1 MKTLSPPVANSS
13 NSACPLVGCAAPPQ
27 AACKAA
33 PQKPASQIVKRL
45 LAKLDRVWIAIG
57 LMMVAISML
66 DAPQLPTTLAFVFNA
81 VLKTFGFLLLSVGL
95 TAYAK
100 ASGVDN
106 LISRA
111 FSGPPLLA
119 VLSAALMG
127 ALSPFCSCGVIP
139 IIVALLAMGMPLAP
153 VMAFWLASPLM
164 DPSMFI
170 MTSATLG
177 LEFAVAKTAIAIGIG
192 LLGGWG
198 AYLLTQSGW
207 VTEVLKSGVGNGG
220 CSGSGIRQPKAVVWK
235 FWNEPARVATGLQ
248 SFTSNAL
255 FLGKWLTMAFV
266 LESLMV
272 VYLPSNLIANVAGG
286 HGFMPVLLATLVGI
300 PSYLNGYAALPLVSG
315 LMAQGLSPG
324 AGMAFLV
331 AGGVTSIPAALAV
344 WAVARGRVF
353 AVYLGFAFAGSLASG
368 LLYGWWM
375 A

>member
-1 MKTLSPPVANSS
+1 MKTLSTPLPSS
-13 NSACPLVGCAAPPQ
+13 RMQKLWRAAQ
-27 AACKAA
+27 AL
-33 PQKPASQIVKRL
+33 PI
-45 LAKLDRVWIAIG
+45 DRVWLAIG
-57 LMMVAISML
+57 FVLLAIAAI
-66 DAPQLPTTLAFVFNA
+66 DWPQLPTTLAFVGKA
-81 VLKTFGFLLLSVGL
+81 ALHTFGFLLLSVAL

-119 VLSAALMG
+119 VVSAALMG

-139 IIVALLAMGMPLAP
+139 IIVALLAMGVPLAP

-177 LEFAVAKTAIAIGIG
+177 LEFAVAKTIIAISIG

-198 AYLLTQSGW
+198 AYVFTRNGW
-207 VTEVLKSGVGNGG
+207 ITDVLKDGVGNGG
-220 CSGSGIRQPKAVVWK
+220 CAGSQIRVRKEVVWK
-235 FWNEPARVATGLQ
+235 FWQEPARVSMALA
-248 SFTSNAL
+248 SFKANGL
-255 FLGKWLTMAFV
+255 FLAKWLVMAYV
-266 LESLMV
+266 LESLMLA
-272 VYLPSNLIANVAGG
+272 YLPRDLIAQVAGG
-286 HGFMPVLLATLVGI
+286 SGFVPVLLATLVGI

-315 LMAQGLSPG
+315 LMSQGLSPG
-324 AGMAFLV
+324 ASMAFLV

-353 AVYLGFAFAGSLASG
+353 AAYLGFAFVGALASG
-368 LLYGWWM
+368 VLFGVWKG
-375 A
+375 

>member
-1 MKTLSPPVANSS
+1 MKTLITPISGSRS
-13 NSACPLVGCAAPPQ
+13 QRFYQSI
-27 AACKAA
+27 KAA
-33 PQKPASQIVKRL
+33 SIDTVWLMIALI
-45 LAKLDRVWIAIG
+45 LAALAV
-57 LMMVAISML
+57 L
-66 DAPQLPTTLAFVFNA
+66 DAQQLSQTLSFVA
-81 VLKTFGFLLLSVGL
+81 KAALTTFGFLLLSVGL

-111 FSGPPLLA
+111 FRGPPLLA
-119 VLSAALMG
+119 VVSAALMG

-139 IIVALLAMGMPLAP
+139 IIVALLAIGVPLAP

-177 LEFAVAKTAIAIGIG
+177 LEFAVAKTLIAAGIG

-198 AYLLTQSGW
+198 AYLLTSKGW
-207 VTEVLKSGVGNGG
+207 ITEILKDGVGNGG
-220 CSGSGIRQPKAVVWK
+220 CAGSKIRAPELVAWA
-235 FWNEPARVATGLQ
+235 FWTEPARVSTALT
-248 SFTSNAL
+248 SFKTNTL
-255 FLGKWLTMAFV
+255 FLVKWLVLAYV

-272 VYLPSNLIANVAGG
+272 AYLPRNLIAQVAGG
-286 HGFMPVLLATLVGI
+286 TGFTPILLATLVGI

-315 LMAQGLSPG
+315 LMGQGLSHG
-324 AGMAFLV
+324 ASMAFLV
-331 AGGVTSIPAALAV
+331 AGGVTSLPAAMAV

-353 AVYLGFAFAGSLASG
+353 AAYVGFAILGALSSG
-368 LLYGWWM
+368 VLFGLWK